1 MILKKSYKYLLI
13 ERIMRQ
19 KIYNIIEPGQK
30 EHRNSVIYDRI
41 MLIAIVVS
49 IIPLMFRSS
58 NIFFE
63 IVEYIVTFLFGLDYI
78 LRWATADI
86 RMQKNKVLS
95 FLIYPFTPVAIIDLI
110 SILPIIG
117 SVNNSLR
124 ILRTWRLI
132 RIIRVAKI
140 FKYYEPLQIVIEVF
154 RKKSS
159 VLFTV
164 VGFALFYIF
173 ITALF
178 MFNVEQAIN
187 PQTGDMFFEDF
198 FDALY
203 WSTCTLT
210 TVGYGDIYPISDVG
224 RIVSMVSSL
233 VGIAIIALPSGI
245 ITAGYLEEINERKS
259 KEKQN
264 YNF

>member
-1 MILKKSYKYLLI
+1 MRS
-13 ERIMRQ
+13 RI
-19 KIYNIIEPGQK
+19 NDIIEPGLK
-30 EHRNSVIYDRI
+30 ENKYSILYDRL

-49 IIPLMFRSS
+49 IIPLMFRST
-58 NIFFE
+58 NWLFE
-63 IVEYIVTFLFGLDYI
+63 LIEYIVTELFGIDYI
-78 LRWATADI
+78 LRWITADL
-86 RMQKNKVLS
+86 RTGKKNVWS
-95 FLIYPFTPVAIIDLI
+95 FILYPFTPIAIIDLI
-110 SILPIIG
+110 SILPILG

-140 FKYYEPLQIVIEVF
+140 FKYYEPLQIVMEVF
-154 RKKSS
+154 RKKAS

-164 VGFALFYIF
+164 IGFALFYIF

-178 MFNVEQAIN
+178 MFNVEQAVN

-224 RIVSMVSSL
+224 RVVSMISAL

-245 ITAGYLEEINERKS
+245 ITAGYMEEVNERKS
-259 KEKQN
+259 KKNTNCE
-264 YNF
+264 